1 MRGLQLC
8 RLFAFGFVVWA
19 VATSTIA
26 HAQKFTSLASFNG
39 TDGASPERVNLAQ
52 GLDGNLYGTAMAG
65 GKYGQGVIFK
75 ITPSGTLTDIYD
87 FCANSNCPDGS
98 QPLGGVTLGLDG
110 NLYGVASNGGANGEG
125 EVYKFNPAAKTL
137 SVLHSFN
144 TTDGANPPGW
154 LIQGSGVFYG
164 TTQYGGASGSGTVFK
179 ITTAGVLTTLHNFD
193 GTDGSIPGGV
203 VMATSGILY
212 GTTYQGGTYGGGTI
226 FKLTTTGVFTSLHS
240 FTGGSDGS
248 NPNLA
253 PTQAA
258 NGYFYGTTQSGGAG
272 GGGVVYRMTP
282 AGGLTTIANPG
293 GEPIGGVTQATDGNF
308 YGVTYQGGRS
318 SCGTI
323 FRIKPNGGL
332 STLHAF
338 DCSDGYLPFG
348 ALTQAT
354 NGTLYGTTFSG
365 NGGTANG
372 TVFSESLGLGP
383 FVEALTNAGKVG
395 AKVIVLGSSLTGSTA
410 VAFNGTAATF
420 KVVSGTEIT
429 ANVPAGA
436 TTGMIKVTTP
446 SGVLSSNATYRV
458 TPQILSFR
466 PTSGPIGTVVTIT
479 GVSLTQTTKV
489 TFGGV
494 KASTFTVNSDTQVTA
509 TVPTGAMT
517 GHIAITTLGGTAVS
531 SGVFTVTQ

>member
-1 MRGLQLC
+1 MRRLRTCQLSA
-8 RLFAFGFVVWA
+8 LGVVVLA
-19 VATSTIA
+19 LATSTIA
-26 HAQKFTSLASFNG
+26 GAQKFTSLASFDG
-39 TDGASPERVNLAQ
+39 TDGSNPKRVNLAQ
-52 GLDGNLYGTAMAG
+52 GLDGNLYGTTMAG
-65 GKYGQGVIFK
+65 GKYGEGVIFR

-110 NLYGVASNGGANGEG
+110 NLYGVASYGGANGAG
-125 EVYKFNPAAKTL
+125 DVYKFNPGAKTL
-137 SVLHSFN
+137 TVLHSFN

-154 LIQGSGVFYG
+154 LIQGNGVFYG
-164 TTQYGGASGSGTVFK
+164 TTQDGGASGNGTVFK

-193 GTDGSIPGGV
+193 GTDGYIPGGV

-212 GTTYQGGTYGGGTI
+212 GTTYQGGTYGVGTI
-226 FKLTTTGVFTSLHS
+226 FKLTTAGVFTSLHS
-240 FTGGSDGS
+240 FTGGSDGG

-258 NGYFYGTTQSGGAG
+258 NGYFYGTTQAGGT

-308 YGVTYQGGRS
+308 YGITYEGGRS
-318 SCGTI
+318 GCGTI
-323 FRIKPNGGL
+323 FRMKQNGGL
-332 STLHAF
+332 GTLHAF
-338 DCSDGYLPFG
+338 SCGDGEQPFG

-354 NGTLYGTTFSG
+354 NGTLYGTTFTG
-365 NGGTANG
+365 NGRAANG
-372 TVFSESLGLGP
+372 TVFSESLSLGP
-383 FVEALTNAGKVG
+383 FVETLTNSGKVG

-429 ANVPAGA
+429 ATVPAGA
-436 TTGMIKVTTP
+436 TTGAIKVTTP
-446 SGVLSSNATYRV
+446 GGVLSSNATYRV
-458 TPQILSFR
+458 TPQILSFS
-466 PTSGPIGTVVTIT
+466 PTSGPVGTVVTIT
-479 GVSLTQTTKV
+479 GVSLKQTTKV
-489 TFGGV
+489 SFGGV
-494 KASTFTVNSDTQVTA
+494 KATQFTVNSDTQVKA

-517 GHIAITTLGGTAVS
+517 GHIAITTSGGAAVS
-531 SGVFTVTQ
+531 SGIFTVTQ